1 MGGTALVSHLYHYNT
16 MSYHDQLHPWVVYRL
31 LPNCENV
38 AIARFRR
45 RNDAEMYLIAL
56 RRQMPDVQLAIAFE
70 PPDSLPTDCE
80 VADTVNQRRFP
91 KLGKRGTYVIQ

>member
-1 MGGTALVSHLYHYNT
+1 VSHFYHYNT

-56 RRQMPDVQLAIAFE
+56 RRQMPDVRLAIAFE
-70 PPDSLPTDCE
+70 PPESPPTECKVPDICL
-80 VADTVNQRRFP
+80 TRRP
-91 KLGKRGTYVIQ
+91 TI